1 MLGWSRKLQA
11 SELSCNLIIWP
22 SWVCENI
29 QCALENK
36 LWGLVFLDLQVAISG
51 ACSQGVVKSR
61 GVLNRF
67 KNILKKHCQVWD
79 IVDLVYILPPSK

>member
-1 MLGWSRKLQA
+1 M
-11 SELSCNLIIWP
+11 
-22 SWVCENI
+22 CENI

-36 LWGLVFLDLQVAISG
+36 LLGLVFLDLQVAISG

-67 KNILKKHCQVWD
+67 KNILKKHCQV
-79 IVDLVYILPPSK
+79 